1 MNGVGRVVLAAIF
14 AALLMVANTARAG
27 DAASLHLL
35 GFSDDDRYFAFIQ
48 YGQTDGLGAGYADLF
63 VVDNSDNS
71 WADGSPVR
79 VLMDE
84 DTVAQ
89 MEADGSLDQAMAIA
103 LNQVL
108 NDGADVLARYGITGD
123 RQGITLAERTL
134 YDRTSADMVGF
145 TVRPI
150 SPINPNQPFLQV
162 RLTQW
167 PFDGEVDACIFDYD
181 QPLLYSLSL
190 NDDGDEISL
199 SNSDTIPASRGCPLG
214 FRLHSVIVAPY
225 STGQTA
231 MVVLT
236 AMTQPGF
243 EGPDHRFL
251 ADGVMLDNLW
261 AF

>member
-1 MNGVGRVVLAAIF
+1 MISVKRMLVGAVL
-14 AALLMVANTARAG
+14 AALLMVAHVARAG
-27 DAASLHLL
+27 DAASLHML

-63 VVDNSDNS
+63 VIDNSDNS
-71 WADGSPVR
+71 WADGSPVQ

-89 MEADGSLDQAMAIA
+89 MESDGSLGQAETIA

-108 NDGADVLARYGITGD
+108 ANGVDVLARYGISGD

-134 YDRTSADMVGF
+134 YDRASADMLGF

-162 RLTQW
+162 QLTQW
-167 PFDGEVDACIFDYD
+167 VFEEDVDACIFDYD
-181 QPLLYSLSL
+181 VPLLYGLSL
-190 NDDGDEISL
+190 NADGDEISL
-199 SNSDTIPASRGCPLG
+199 SNSDSIPASRGCPLG
-214 FRLHSVIVAPY
+214 YRLHSVIVAPY
-225 STGQTA
+225 STGQTSL
-231 MVVLT
+231 VVIT

-251 ADGVMLDNLW
+251 ADGAVMDNLW